1 MNLIASELSS
11 IKDQGFYRNLS
22 TLSGIDF
29 CTNDYLGFIQAGK
42 ISSINLSY
50 EKGAGSSRLIPG
62 HHQKMFEGEAFLAEV
77 YSADSVL
84 FFGSGYLANM
94 GVLQAFSHEE
104 SDFFSDELN
113 HASIIDGMRLAK
125 GKKSIYPH
133 NDLNALDEMLK
144 MSHYKQK
151 IVVTESVFSMDGDSP
166 NLKELIR
173 ICERYNAFLIIDEAH
188 ATGVAGENGLGLME
202 GLHFDKDMT
211 VIVHTCGKALGSYG
225 AFVTSGKLVR
235 ELLINKA
242 RTLIYSTAL
251 PPFIVEQIC
260 SAVSTVKLSGQE
272 RLRIIENIHYA
283 KEQFKKINLELKGSH
298 VGYFKILNAENSV
311 MHVEEN
317 LKKQGIEVKAIRFP
331 SVSKG
336 EERIRITLKS
346 FNTKVEIQALT
357 TYLKEFL
364 K

>member
-1 MNLIASELSS
+1 MNLIISELNS

-50 EKGAGSSRLIPG
+50 EMGAGSSRLVPG
-62 HHQKMFEGEAFLAEV
+62 HHKKTFEGEAFLAEV
-77 YSADSVL
+77 YGADSVL

-94 GVLQAFSHEE
+94 GVMQAFSHEE
-104 SDFFSDELN
+104 SEFFSDELN
-113 HASIIDGMRLAK
+113 HASIIDGMKLAK
-125 GKKSIYPH
+125 GKKSIFPH
-133 NDLNALDEMLK
+133 NGLNALDEMLK
-144 MSHYKQK
+144 KSHYKQK

-166 NLKELIR
+166 NLQELIK
-173 ICERYNAFLIIDEAH
+173 ICERYNAFLVIDEAH

-202 GLHFDKDMT
+202 GLHFNKDMT

-260 SAVSTVKLSGQE
+260 SSVEAVMLSRQE
-272 RLRIIENIHYA
+272 RSRIWENIYYA
-283 KEQFKKINLELKGSH
+283 KKQFKKINLDLKGFHIS
-298 VGYFKILNAENSV
+298 YFKIFNTDISV
-311 MHVEEN
+311 MNVEEN
-317 LKKQGIEVKAIRFP
+317 LKKQGIDVKAIRFP

-346 FNTKVEIQALT
+346 FNTKVEIHALT
-357 TYLKEFL
+357 TYLKKL
-364 K
+364 LQ